1 MKPSAR
7 FISHTAAFLFAI
19 YLLWQS
25 LSEFYR
31 SAPESGNLLG
41 KFSPAWTAAFLAW
54 TMMCVFWLMLCGLVL
69 LSGGIPV
76 EVSQKFIVWR
86 EKWGWGRWVAAA
98 LIALLPAV
106 FLLGTR
112 AGSYYETPAIRVV
125 LLLASTFGVSVCISH
140 DQNWLTGTIEL
151 IFGLCAAAVSFYI
164 AIQLVSVTNYPF
176 ALGWSEGNRLYD
188 YSLMLG
194 SGRYIYDGVIPNRI
208 EKGRQLL
215 WGLLFL
221 IPGVPIWMHRLWGVV
236 LATMPSLLLGYALTR
251 WSRFTNLKRIALV
264 FWLSLFLAQGPI
276 YTPLVLSALI
286 VVLLVPGGR
295 WLVSA
300 GAAGLAGYYA
310 SLSRFTWLPAVP
322 IWAGL
327 ILLAD
332 FDPNQAASK
341 LRWQSDSAVL
351 DVLRRLLPV
360 ALVAGAGLAGG
371 LLANPTL
378 LMPERLS
385 SSTTFA
391 QPLLW
396 YRLFPNVTYSEG
408 ILGALLLACAPLASL
423 LVWQVVSR
431 RWKLSWVQS
440 IACIGASLIFLGG
453 GLVASVKIGGGNNLH
468 NLDMFLISL
477 AILSALALRGRE
489 GLHAREWP
497 YFWRFVL
504 ALAVFIPAWS
514 VFRSGARLVLPPTE
528 KQAQALEVLRNKV
541 AEASHQGEVL
551 FMDQRQLLTFG
562 YIQDVALVPDYEK
575 KFVMD
580 QAMAG
585 NQEYFDQFYLDLE
598 KRRFAMIVSDPLF
611 TKIKDSDYIFSEENN
626 AWVQWVAEPLLCYYA
641 PVRKIPNRVL
651 EEFNIQ
657 LLVPRDNPQ
666 GCP

>member
-7 FISHTAAFLFAI
+7 FISRSAGLLLAI
-19 YLLWQS
+19 YVLWRAV
-25 LSEFYR
+25 SEFYR
-31 SAPESGNLLG
+31 YSPESGLIFG
-41 KFSPAWTAAFLAW
+41 KFSPAWAAAFLTW
-54 TMMCVFWLMLCGLVL
+54 TVVCIFLLVLCGFYLF
-69 LSGGIPV
+69 SGGILTGIN
-76 EVSQKFIVWR
+76 QQFANWR
-86 EKWGWGRWVAAA
+86 ASWGWGRWVAAA
-98 LIALLPAV
+98 MIVILPAI
-106 FLLGTR
+106 FLLWTQP
-112 AGSYYETPAIRVV
+112 GSYFETPMIRLVI
-125 LLLASTFGVSVCISH
+125 LFSSTIGVAVCVSREPSK
-140 DQNWLTGTIEL
+140 LTGSVEL
-151 IFGLCAAAVSFYI
+151 IFGLCAAAASFYI
-164 AIQLVSVTNYPF
+164 ARQLVGLSNYPF

-194 SGRYIYDGVIPNRI
+194 SDRYIYNGEISNRI

-221 IPGVPIWMHRLWGVV
+221 LPGAPIWLHRLWGAI
-236 LATMPSLLLGYALTR
+236 LATVPSLLLGYALAR
-251 WSRFTNLKRIALV
+251 WSRFAALKRWTLT
-264 FWLSLFLAQGPI
+264 FWLFLLLAQGPI
-276 YTPLVLSALI
+276 YTPLILSALV

-295 WLVSA
+295 LLVSA
-300 GAAGLAGYYA
+300 GSAGLAGYYA

-322 IWAGL
+322 VWAGF

-332 FDPNQAASK
+332 FDLNQAGGMSSGKSK
-341 LRWQSDSAVL
+341 QSAL
-351 DVLRRLLPV
+351 DFLRRLLPLSFV
-360 ALVAGAGLAGG
+360 VFAGLAGG

-378 LMPERLS
+378 IMPGRLS

-396 YRLFPNVTYSEG
+396 YRLFPNVTYPEG
-408 ILGALLLACAPLASL
+408 ILGALILACAPLAAL
-423 LVWQVVSR
+423 LVWQALGK
-431 RWKLSWVQS
+431 RWKLNWLQS
-440 IACIGASLIFLGG
+440 LAYLLASLIFLGG

-489 GLHAREWP
+489 GLHVSGWP
-497 YFWRFVL
+497 FFWRFVL
-504 ALAVFIPAWS
+504 ALAVIIPAWS
-514 VFRSGARLVLPPTE
+514 VYRSGTRLVLPPTE
-528 KQAQALEVLRNKV
+528 KQAQALEVLSNKV
-541 AEASHQGEVL
+541 SEAILQGEVL

-562 YIQDVALVPDYEK
+562 YIQDVALVPEYEK

-585 NQEYFDQFYLDLE
+585 SLEYFDQFYADLE
-598 KRRFAMIVSDPLF
+598 NRRFAMIVSDPLF

-626 AWVQWVAEPLLCYYA
+626 AWVQWVAEPLLCYYV

-666 GCP
+666 DCP